1 MRVSS
6 DPDVKTK
13 GIAELSPREDY
24 ELPEKERVTARKKE
38 YEKTQKLLR
47 GLAAR
52 IERYAYNSQGDTQRY
67 GRATKMIRDAAML
80 RHATLEQY
88 RLILANVAYTLVA
101 IAEQEE
107 GFETGVEFH
116 GGPVEVAPVRSEVI
130 QS

>member
-1 MRVSS
+1 
-6 DPDVKTK
+6 
-13 GIAELSPREDY
+13 
-24 ELPEKERVTARKKE
+24 
-38 YEKTQKLLR
+38 
-47 GLAAR
+47 
-52 IERYAYNSQGDTQRY
+52 
-67 GRATKMIRDAAML
+67 MIRDAAML